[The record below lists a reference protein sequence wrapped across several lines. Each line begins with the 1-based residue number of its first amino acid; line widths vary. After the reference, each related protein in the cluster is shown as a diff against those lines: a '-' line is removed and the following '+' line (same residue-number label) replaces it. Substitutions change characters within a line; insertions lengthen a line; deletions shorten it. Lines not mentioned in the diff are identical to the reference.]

1 MKRQVIFFLSALLPF
16 VLCQSAF
23 AAVAGDP
30 GDELVIAKNGKANAV
45 VVVSANAGKLE
56 KKGAEDLARD
66 IGLMCGDAPKI
77 VGKIPSDDT
86 PALVMGRAALD
97 AMPRLKGRIAAKLK
111 KNPYLRSDGIAVVRE
126 GARVYIAGNH
136 DPAHYYAVAE
146 LLSRWGCRWYVPTE
160 FGECIP
166 VERDL
171 SVGKLDHVYASPFE
185 IRSYWISWVGD
196 NAGKADFEL
205 RNMMTG
211 RGDMPPTGHALGK
224 YTKGLGKGTFNFPIT
239 DPNTA
244 KHVASKV
251 EAKFAAGENFSL
263 GMEDGSYSSDYPKDQ
278 KLMKLQYD
286 KYFMRESV
294 SDLMLEL
301 YNNVAKILQAK
312 HPKSKS
318 KIGFLAYANMTIPP
332 VRDMTA
338 ERSLYCELAPIDID
352 PIHGMDD
359 PQSPPRHEYKQ
370 FMYKWA
376 KIMQGRLAIYD
387 YDQGMLVWRDVP
399 NPSHM
404 AFRQDVQHYRKA
416 GILGV
421 NTESRNAIA
430 TIFLNLYFRGQL
442 MWNPDADVD
451 ALLAEFY
458 PKFFGPA
465 AGPMRE
471 YWTAIYDAW
480 ENTIVTEHE
489 YFVFPAI
496 YTPEVMQVLDK
507 KIIEAEQAINNML
520 KKRANPLSR
529 NEKLYVDRM
538 RFMRYSYDIT
548 SGYYKMTRAA
558 ARDCDYASAV
568 RHGEKA
574 LAVREKLTDM
584 SGIFT
589 TYRGYN
595 VEKNGYA
602 WWPGEVRQH
611 RELLPLVNG
620 TKGKLIARLPLELP
634 FRRDNDDSGLKKGFA
649 TQEVDLTK
657 WNAEKDS
664 LTPDSRKDWGDAWE
678 MVRSD
683 LYPHAQG
690 VRHPDRQSYT
700 GTLWYRLDSDIKA
713 ADAQGPIKLKFPGV
727 FSECWLYVDGK
738 EVAHRKV
745 NPIWWY
751 NDYRFEWEVDL
762 TDKIKSGKNKIALRV
777 NNPHHFGGIFRRPFF
792 YKPIAK

>member
-1 MKRQVIFFLSALLPF
+1 MKRQVTFLVFTLFLF
-16 VLCQSAF
+16 GFCGRAF
-23 AAVAGDP
+23 AAVAGGP
-30 GDELVIAKNGKANAV
+30 GDELTIAKNGKVIAV
-45 VVVSANAGKLE
+45 VVVSANAGQHE
-56 KKGAEDLARD
+56 QQGAEDLAKYIR
-66 IGLMCGDAPKI
+66 LMCGDTPKI
-77 VGKIPSDDT
+77 VEKLPGAHT
-86 PALVMGRAALD
+86 PALVVGQAALN
-97 AMPRLKGRIAAKLK
+97 AMPKMKGRIAAKLK
-111 KNPYLRSDGIAVVRE
+111 KNPYLRVDGIAVVRD
-126 GARVYIAGNH
+126 GNRVFLAGNH
-136 DPAHYYAVAE
+136 DMAHYYAVAE
-146 LLSRWGCRWYVPTE
+146 LLSRWGCRWYTPTE
-160 FGECIP
+160 FGQCIP
-166 VERDL
+166 EERNL
-171 SVGKLDHVYASPFE
+171 SVGKLDHVYSSPFE

-196 NAGKADFEL
+196 NAGRDDFQL

-211 RGDMPPTGHALGK
+211 REQMPPTGHALGK

-239 DPNTA
+239 DPNSA

-251 EAKFAAGENFSL
+251 EAQFASGKNFSL

-278 KLMKLQYD
+278 KLIKLQYD

-294 SDLMLEL
+294 SDPMLEL
-301 YNNVAKILQAK
+301 YNNIAKHLQAK
-312 HPKSKS
+312 HPRSQSKM
-318 KIGFLAYANMTIPP
+318 GFLAYANMTIPP
-332 VRDMTA
+332 VRVMTA

-376 KIMQGRLAIYD
+376 SVMQGRLAIYD
-387 YDQGMLVWRDVP
+387 YDQGMLVWRDIP

-416 GILGV
+416 GVLGV

-451 ALLAEFY
+451 ALLDEFY
-458 PKFFGPA
+458 HIFFGPA
-465 AGPMRE
+465 AEPMRE

-480 ENTIVTEHE
+480 GNSIVTEHE

-496 YTPEVMQVLDK
+496 YTPEVMQILDK
-507 KIIEAEQAINNML
+507 KIVEAEQAMAAL
-520 KKRANPLSR
+520 KGRGNGLSR

-558 ARDCDYASAV
+558 SRDCDYPAAV
-568 RHGEKA
+568 RHGERA
-574 LAVREKLTDM
+574 LAVRDKLTDM
-584 SGIFT
+584 NGIFT

-595 VEKNGYA
+595 VEKKGYA
-602 WWPGEVRQH
+602 WWPGEVRQY

-620 TKGKLIARLPLELP
+620 TKGQMIAKLPLELP
-634 FRRDNDDSGLKKGFA
+634 FRRDDDDSGLKKGYA
-649 TQEVDLTK
+649 NQQVDLTE
-657 WNAEKDS
+657 WNAKNTS
-664 LTPDSRKDWGDAWE
+664 LTPDNRKDWGDAWE
-678 MVRSD
+678 MVRAD
-683 LYPHAQG
+683 IYPHAQG
-690 VRHPDRQSYT
+690 VRHRDRQSYT
-700 GTLWYRLDSDIKA
+700 GTLWYRLDSNFKP
-713 ADAQGPIKLKFPGV
+713 ADATGSVKLKFPGV

-762 TDKIKSGKNKIALRV
+762 TGKVKPGQNKIALRV